1 VGDIHPPEKG
11 NHNMNDLNV
20 EKAWNVF
27 SRFHEDHPNLS
38 SQEYT
43 AKILSITKRFGITSV
58 LLLAFAKKERDA
70 LIAEIAAKSDP
81 TNEGIETPIGAIEQ
95 LFLAVL
101 VGNWEGLPPLTNRQR
116 KFFSAMKFGLDEKK
130 GEFFISDARRQRLSV
145 PSR

>member
-1 VGDIHPPEKG
+1 
-11 NHNMNDLNV
+11 M
-20 EKAWNVF
+20 
-27 SRFHEDHPNLS
+27 
-38 SQEYT
+38 
-43 AKILSITKRFGITSV
+43 LSIKKRFGMTSV
-58 LLLAFAKKERDA
+58 LPLIAFGKKKRDA

-116 KFFSAMKFGLDEKK
+116 KFFSVMKFGLDEKR